1 MMKKGKTYR
10 SKKQR
15 YANKEH
21 LAWVHQFPCCL
32 KVNGDCLGSVQ
43 AHHLLKPWDGVR
55 GMGLKATDRNLI
67 PLCQRHHIMLH
78 KRGNEIKFFEEIT
91 GNGDFGKIIA
101 KQYWDR
107 SPHNHDE
114 E

>member
-1 MMKKGKTYR
+1 MAKRLRIKPKRYVNKKHMDWIH
-10 SKKQR
+10 S
-15 YANKEH
+15 
-21 LAWVHQFPCCL
+21 FPCCL
-32 KVNGDCLGSVQ
+32 TAQGDCLGAVQ
-43 AHHLLKPWDGVR
+43 AHHLMKPWDGVR

-78 KRGNEIKFFEEIT
+78 KRGDEIKYFEEIT

-101 KQYWDR
+101 QQYWEK
-107 SPHNHDE
+107 SPHNDHGE